1 MTCYS
6 VIYTYNGRNA
16 DDVNS
21 ARSQW
26 HDKVFFFST
35 RCRPHRPAVTTDWR
49 RKKSTQSDETI
60 RGGEF
65 AKGDMEGKY
74 RELRTAVDAVAA
86 VDGHA
91 HNLVDIDS
99 SFPFLRC
106 FSEAEGDAL
115 SLAPHTL
122 SFKVSMFCAFS
133 FPRDSLWNR
142 IE

>member
-1 MTCYS
+1 
-6 VIYTYNGRNA
+6 
-16 DDVNS
+16 
-21 ARSQW
+21 
-26 HDKVFFFST
+26 
-35 RCRPHRPAVTTDWR
+35 
-49 RKKSTQSDETI
+49 
-60 RGGEF
+60 
-65 AKGDMEGKY
+65 MEGKY

-122 SFKVSMFCAFS
+122 SFKVSIRC
-133 FPRDSLWNR
+133 RDPSTWEVSSRLER
-142 IE
+142 YAASVT